1 MKKQFG
7 GALAALGK
15 SVLIGGLLATANAA
29 LAAGGG
35 LSKAT
40 QEANNFQ
47 VWEYGFIA
55 VVATCYLGYEGVR
68 CFTNKGSWLEDFG
81 AACVKVAV
89 VGGAGTVAVYLFN
102 IWSS

>member
-1 MKKQFG
+1 MKKLFG

-15 SVLIGGLLATANAA
+15 SMLIGGLLAAANAA

-35 LSKAT
+35 LNKAT

-55 VVATCYLGYEGVR
+55 VVAVCYLGYEGVR
-68 CFTNKGSWLEDFG
+68 CFTNKGSWLEEFG
-81 AACVKVAV
+81 AACVKVVV
-89 VGGAGTVAVYLFN
+89 VGGTGVLAVYLFN
-102 IWSS
+102 IFAS